1 MKVAICGAGI
11 AGLTLAERLSALGAE
26 VVLLERSSTPRS
38 QDCMIDFFG
47 PGYEAAEAIGVLPA
61 IQEVSYHVGTAS
73 LFDQDGRR
81 QAPLPYQ
88 RMIAA
93 LAGRLCRVTQT
104 DLEKVLRDNLPRDV
118 QLRFGTQ
125 VSQVSSGDDRVLV
138 TLDDGEQLEADLLV
152 GADGIHSTVR
162 SLVFGAE
169 SQFLRYLGFHFA
181 AFVCDAH
188 DLTDASGQHYV
199 VTDAVSR
206 QVSVHTLRDGRTAV
220 LAVFRAAD
228 PEMPGDSRAVLR
240 DVFGGIGWS
249 IPDVLDRCPPAADI
263 HVEPVAQVE
272 MTCWHQDRVV
282 LLGDA
287 CSAVSQLTGQGP
299 SMAVAGAY
307 VLAEQLRRTS
317 SVERA
322 FAFYERLWRPVIEA
336 KQEAGRDTVD
346 WLLPGSP
353 SKLWIRRMALR
364 MAWLPMVSRRINAR
378 LIGEPP
384 AVIAMLRNG
393 SPADP
398 ADPRPA

>member
-11 AGLTLAERLSALGAE
+11 AGLTMAERLSALGAE

-81 QAPLPYQ
+81 QAPLPDE
-88 RMIAA
+88 RTVTV
-93 LAGRLCRVTQT
+93 LDGRLCRVTRSS
-104 DLEKVLRDNLPRDV
+104 LENALRDNLPRDV
-118 QLRFGTQ
+118 QLRFGVQ
-125 VSQVSSGDDRVLV
+125 VSQVSSGDDGVLV
-138 TLDDGEQLEADLLV
+138 TLDEGEQLEADFLV

-162 SLVFGAE
+162 SLVFGVE
-169 SQFLRYLGFHFA
+169 SQFLRYLGFHLA

-188 DLTDASGQHYV
+188 DLTDARGEHYV
-199 VTDAVSR
+199 LTDAVDR
-206 QVSVHTLRDGRTAV
+206 QVSVHALRDGRTAV
-220 LAVFRAAD
+220 VAVFRAAD
-228 PEMPGDSRAVLR
+228 PELPGDSRAVLR
-240 DVFGGIGWS
+240 DVLGGIGWS
-249 IPDVLDRCPPAADI
+249 VPEVLDRCPPAEDI
-263 HVEPVAQVE
+263 YFDQVAQVE
-272 MTCWHQDRVV
+272 MTCWHKNRVV

-299 SMAVAGAY
+299 SMAVGGAY

-322 FAFYERLWRPVIEA
+322 FSFYERLWRPVVQA

-353 SKLWIRRMALR
+353 SKLWIRRTALR
-364 MAWLPMVSRRINAR
+364 LAWLPMVSRRINAR

-398 ADPRPA
+398 ADPRLV